1 LYAAE
6 VFDNRYIIASF
17 QLTGHSYADNTQV
30 YVTAPV
36 RETQQAA
43 ARPPGGMYRVPPL
56 VDGGNR
62 LKLNA
67 EKTQL
72 LWLGN
77 RQQLAKLTISRLPL
91 VITAASSTVDIVS
104 MASNLGIKSFNFDG
118 PLTMT
123 SHIYQTA
130 ERASS
135 SYASCG
141 LSVGL

>member
-1 LYAAE
+1 MLM
-6 VFDNRYIIASF
+6 
-17 QLTGHSYADNTQV
+17 NTQV

-56 VDGGNR
+56 VDMGGNR

-67 EKTQL
+67 EKNQL

-91 VITAASSTVDIVS
+91 VITASSSTVDIVS
-104 MASNLGIKSFNFDG
+104 IASNLGIKSL
-118 PLTMT
+118 PITTEM
-123 SHIYQTA
+123 
-130 ERASS
+130 
-135 SYASCG
+135 
-141 LSVGL
+141 

>member
-6 VFDNRYIIASF
+6 VFDNRYIIAYRFNS
-17 QLTGHSYADNTQV
+17 LVTRMLMNTQV

-91 VITAASSTVDIVS
+91 VITASSSTVDIVS
-104 MASNLGIKSFNFDG
+104 IASNLGIK
-118 PLTMT
+118 
-123 SHIYQTA
+123 
-130 ERASS
+130 
-135 SYASCG
+135 
-141 LSVGL
+141 